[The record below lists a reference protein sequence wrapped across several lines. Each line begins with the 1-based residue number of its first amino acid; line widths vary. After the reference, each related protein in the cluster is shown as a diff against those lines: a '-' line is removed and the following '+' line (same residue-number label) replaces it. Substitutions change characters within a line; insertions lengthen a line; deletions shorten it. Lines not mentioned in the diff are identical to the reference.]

1 MENSNE
7 EGMVSLL
14 SLYMDRYEGKKDLKA
29 ESNPAVRV
37 QSYKPFAL

>member
-29 ESNPAVRV
+29 ETNPVTRL
-37 QSYKPFAL
+37 QSYKPYAL